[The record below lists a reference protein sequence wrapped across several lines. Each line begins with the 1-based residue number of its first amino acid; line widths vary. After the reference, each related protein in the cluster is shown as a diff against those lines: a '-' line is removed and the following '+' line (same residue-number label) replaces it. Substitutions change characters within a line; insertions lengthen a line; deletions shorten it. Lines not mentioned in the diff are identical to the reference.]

1 MRYCKDHRL
10 AILNLKV
17 TGDMNDY
24 KAKLTLLPKLRIDEA
39 RLFDHIRKIPGITEI
54 NKVNI

>member
-1 MRYCKDHRL
+1 
-10 AILNLKV
+10 
-17 TGDMNDY
+17 MNDY